1 MGAFTSRQN
10 AGVEE
15 VDVASTHAYRYPP
28 RSGNYFGSHFI
39 MGGERFD
46 TPQPESYLFGENTDL
61 NFLGSRPTPFP
72 YPPPQPNEP
81 TKTLKSLVNI
91 RKESLRFVRL
101 YNDFNKVN
109 IDKAENVDVELGT
122 NSHFNI
128 EFTFDCDVRC
138 SITIYYFCTEETT
151 PNGVT
156 YVSRDPSIT
165 SETFHFM
172 RGANQQ
178 FSQPN
183 HVFNPSKYPDEDLLY
198 DVDREVIPIAIH
210 CVAEEGAD
218 ELKQSHTTVATVE
231 KLSDGTYLLKA
242 LKQKLYVDGL
252 CYLLQEIYGIENKNN
267 DKAGGDDDTE
277 DNGSEC
283 VICMC
288 DVRDTLIL
296 PCRHLCLCNSCAD
309 SLRYQANNCPICRA
323 PFRALLQIR
332 ALQKSS
338 NPNIPPISPPDG
350 SCDNIPPGYE
360 AVSLIEALNGP
371 CTPRQPPSAQ
381 PDLVETPENENAI
394 QAAQLLNRQC
404 DRVTPS
410 KNRGGETSSLNS
422 PEYSASAGVVMMTPT
437 TTTEDEESKEANRR
451 LLGDGDNGVRCAAN
465 RPRDTM
471 KLVNEKTDKEEVVDE
486 DSEAEKLSPLLQKT
500 KSAVRDNNLALNMA
514 DVVDAIDD
522 ADTDQEEPICTDSH
536 EKTNY
541 KGDGTPEDRADESDY
556 YTPEEQHV
564 NGDPL
569 SGDGPGVATFSSV
582 EGTPQRLPGTPI
594 SLASGR
600 SSGAESCASG
610 SSTRRLLAPV
620 RGEKTVVHL

>member
-15 VDVASTHAYRYPP
+15 VDIASTHAYRYPP
-28 RSGNYFGSHFI
+28 RNGNYFGSHFI

-46 TPQPESYLFGENTDL
+46 TPQPESYLFGENSDL

-81 TKTLKSLVNI
+81 TKTLKSLINI

-101 YNDFNKVN
+101 YNDFNKPN
-109 IDKAENVDVELGT
+109 IDKSENVDVELGT
-122 NSHFNI
+122 NTLFNI

-138 SITIYYFCTEETT
+138 AITIYYFCTEEMT
-151 PNGVT
+151 PNGVM
-156 YVSRDPSIT
+156 YVSREPTLT
-165 SETFHFM
+165 SETFHFK

-178 FSQPN
+178 FSQPS
-183 HVFNPSKYPDEDLLY
+183 HIFNPAKYYNDELLY
-198 DVDREVIPIAIH
+198 DVDKEVIPIAIH
-210 CVAEEGAD
+210 CVAEENS
-218 ELKQSHTTVATVE
+218 EEIRQSHTTVGTVE
-231 KLSDGTYLLKA
+231 KITDGTYLLKA

-332 ALQKSS
+332 ALQKSA
-338 NPNIPPISPPDG
+338 NGNLPPISPPDG

-371 CTPRQPPSAQ
+371 CAPRAPPSAM
-381 PDLVETPENENAI
+381 PDLVETPDNENAV
-394 QAAQLLNRQC
+394 QAAQILNRQC
-404 DRVTPS
+404 DRGTPS
-410 KNRGGETSSLNS
+410 KSRLSTSEPAS
-422 PEYSASAGVVMMTPT
+422 PDYAVNVMMTAT
-437 TTTEDEESKEANRR
+437 RDDENNRESNKCPLLVEEAEPIKRKSS
-451 LLGDGDNGVRCAAN
+451 LKK
-465 RPRDTM
+465 RDSL
-471 KLVNEKTDKEEVVDE
+471 KLVNEKTEKEEPLDE
-486 DSEAEKLSPLLQKT
+486 DSEAEKMSPLLQKPKIT
-500 KSAVRDNNLALNMA
+500 IRDNNLALNMA
-514 DVVDAIDD
+514 DAIDAELESD
-522 ADTDQEEPICTDSH
+522 RSNTKKKYKERRGNNGNSAAAAAD
-536 EKTNY
+536 
-541 KGDGTPEDRADESDY
+541 DESDY
-556 YTPEEQHV
+556 YTPEEQHAPTS
-564 NGDPL
+564 NGPACSPTSASAPNGVCDVAR
-569 SGDGPGVATFSSV
+569 SADGSPMSH
-582 EGTPQRLPGTPI
+582 
-594 SLASGR
+594 
-600 SSGAESCASG
+600 ASG
-610 SSTRRLLAPV
+610 SSQRHLLAVVGSANDKPV
-620 RGEKTVVHL
+620 HI